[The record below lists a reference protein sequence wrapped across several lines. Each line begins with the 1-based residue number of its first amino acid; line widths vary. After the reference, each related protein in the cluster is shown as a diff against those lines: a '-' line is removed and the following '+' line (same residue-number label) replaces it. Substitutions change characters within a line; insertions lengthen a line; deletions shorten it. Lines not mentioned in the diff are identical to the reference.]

1 MDAELKALEAKIS
14 QFIEMCARLR
24 ADNQQLR
31 QQLASAVNQSKRL
44 EEKITSAASAA
55 RNAARADTFRRGRMS
70 EARSLQIT
78 IMGRDF
84 RVACPEDEQSGLLE
98 AVDYLNKKMIEIR
111 DTGKVIGL
119 ERIAIMAAL
128 NIALELLSTKVG
140 GFDMGEIKRRM
151 TRMET
156 VIDQAM
162 SEQANCSDP
171 A

>member
-1 MDAELKALEAKIS
+1 
-14 QFIEMCARLR
+14 
-24 ADNQQLR
+24 
-31 QQLASAVNQSKRL
+31 
-44 EEKITSAASAA
+44 
-55 RNAARADTFRRGRMS
+55 MS

-84 RVACPEDEQSGLLE
+84 RVACPDDEQSGLLE

-128 NIALELLSTKVG
+128 NIAVELLSTKVG

-162 SEQANCSDP
+162 SEQSKLF
-171 A
+171 